1 MAHQGLKQHI
11 DLSISRLSTYEAL
24 RDEIIKYSRA
34 RRTWTDPNAM
44 QVECSACERQSGTAG
59 PCEWL
64 TLGQGPRRQRQVQE
78 GKQGQ
83 GGKKAAS
90 KFEGKCSYCLKRG
103 HKKADCRK
111 MKSDIAAGKCDKSGK
126 PIGVKAL
133 SAAGGTLPASELC
146 TEHGKHH
153 RISTDGDVVHQY
165 DRTGPENSHG
175 C

>member
-1 MAHQGLKQHI
+1 
-11 DLSISRLSTYEAL
+11 
-24 RDEIIKYSRA
+24 
-34 RRTWTDPNAM
+34 
-44 QVECSACERQSGTAG
+44 
-59 PCEWL
+59 
-64 TLGQGPRRQRQVQE
+64 
-78 GKQGQ
+78 
-83 GGKKAAS
+83 
-90 KFEGKCSYCLKRG
+90 
-103 HKKADCRK
+103 

-126 PIGVKAL
+126 PIGVNVL